1 MLERKAKKKR
11 ILRNERVPK
20 SGCHSFTLAARLAA
34 IPGYE
39 NGWPKR
45 HFGLAGKTCEF
56 RFSKNWRPT
65 LRTPCGEERLA
76 RDRKVFRG
84 GRATARLYRL
94 KPAPPLLRR
103 NAETPDLEKY
113 FRGKQLAANASN
125 ALRRGRISAGEKLCK
140 EEAKV
145 GRFFPPSQAPPFFGK
160 KPGDFGAKKEEV
172 FPLFQVPFLGVRAG
186 V

>member
-1 MLERKAKKKR
+1 VAQETLLAWPRFLR
-11 ILRNERVPK
+11 IFSFQS
-20 SGCHSFTLAARLAA
+20 SGGQRFERLAA
-34 IPGYE
+34 
-39 NGWPKR
+39 NR
-45 HFGLAGKTCEF
+45 D
-56 RFSKNWRPT
+56 WRV
-65 LRTPCGEERLA
+65 LEEY
-76 RDRKVFRG
+76 FRG